1 VSPRCEALDG
11 NEERLVLLQEAE
23 RMQRMD
29 DKLKSLQLNGLVEFS
44 DKAAKYALRLCSRA
58 RRCLMH
64 AAYWLCL
71 QQMGCSLTLTTVL
84 VGKCI
89 SGYSVLLLGAGLWF

>member
-1 VSPRCEALDG
+1 MQYCLSFRCCEALDG

-44 DKAAKYALRLCSRA
+44 DKAAKYALR
-58 RRCLMH
+58 
-64 AAYWLCL
+64 
-71 QQMGCSLTLTTVL
+71 TLVL
-84 VGKCI
+84 DFDCAPEQDAV
-89 SGYSVLLLGAGLWF
+89 